1 MTSSYL
7 DHIDAIIYI
16 NLEHRTD
23 RNDHI
28 INEIKKI
35 DPTLSKT
42 HRLEAEYIPTNG
54 ALGCALSH
62 IKAVELCFEHPEW
75 NRCLILEDDFTFLSP
90 ECNKQL
96 IELSTSRPSF
106 DVLLLAFGHDNFVSE
121 ETDSP
126 HVRRVYSSQT
136 TSGYVVHKNYMGVL
150 LNNFRISSDILRNRG
165 KCHDGCLD
173 QYWKRLMPH
182 GNWYAYHTRIG
193 YQYANHSDIEN
204 TYHNYEC

>member
-16 NLEHRTD
+16 NLKHRTD

-62 IKAVELCFEHPEW
+62 IKAVELCFEHSEW

-90 ECNKQL
+90 EYNEQL
-96 IELSTSRPSF
+96 IELSTFRPSF
-106 DVLLLAFGHDNFVSE
+106 DVLLLAFGHNDFVSHA
-121 ETDSP
+121 TDSP
-126 HVRRVYSSQT
+126 HIRRVYSSQT

-165 KCHDGCLD
+165 KCNEGCLD

-182 GNWYAYHTRIG
+182 GNWYTYHTRIG